1 MLVFIAILYLI
12 LVAITPFVAFYLLG
26 KYKKLRAEFDQ
37 SKEEQAQQRKSL
49 QREIADLKEQLAS
62 AVPGQSAGPER
73 PVEPV
78 TPAAAPTR
86 EGPLPPSRVEFPGPV
101 EIPPPAAISP
111 QKPVM
116 PPTPRAPSVPSTEVP
131 ARAKTLA
138 EVKPSVPATTPT
150 PKIPLPT
157 APVVTPPSAKPPTPP
172 AQAQSPWPAAPFL
185 SRRGDSPYRRN
196 LLREEGSLPAYR
208 PWRNWRRL
216 GAAFLQH
223 LRHLPRRR
231 DANLPA
237 RPRLAHCGLRAHAVC
252 CGRYGAPDAALSLAI
267 RHRPRVPP
275 WLLHREPEREQ
286 RLQPERWSLFGYRPG
301 VHRPENGLV
310 RTGSVRHPLH
320 LSHASLLALSP
331 PRRERRAGQC
341 FS

>member
-1 MLVFIAILYLI
+1 ENKGQLEVRQSQGQPEPMLVFIAILYLI

-150 PKIPLPT
+150 PKPT
-157 APVVTPPSAKPPTPP
+157 LQQRMKTVSSIEETLGTNWLLKIGVTLFVMGMAYLGI
-172 AQAQSPWPAAPFL
+172 QE
-185 SRRGDSPYRRN
+185 
-196 LLREEGSLPAYR
+196 LRT
-208 PWRNWRRL
+208 L
-216 GAAFLQH
+216 GAAGKALLSYLAAATLLIGGIYFEKKD
-223 LRHLPRRR
+223 RY
-231 DANLPA
+231 
-237 RPRLAHCGLRAHAVC
+237 RLI
-252 CGRYGAPDAALSLAI
+252 GRG
-267 RHRPRVPP
+267 
-275 WLLHREPEREQ
+275 
-286 RLQPERWSLFGYRPG
+286 
-301 VHRPENGLV
+301 
-310 RTGSVRHPLH
+310 
-320 LSHASLLALSP
+320 
-331 PRRERRAGQC
+331 
-341 FS
+341 